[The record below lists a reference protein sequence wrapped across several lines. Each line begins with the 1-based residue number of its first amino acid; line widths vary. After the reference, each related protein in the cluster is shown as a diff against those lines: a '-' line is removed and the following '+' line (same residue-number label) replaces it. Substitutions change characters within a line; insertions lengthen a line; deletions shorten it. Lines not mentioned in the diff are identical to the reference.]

1 MESQLRETLGTKFN
15 VPTEIREN
23 VAAYINTL
31 VAEVGRG
38 AAVAAAAEARRQDE
52 EKRKK
57 REERRNQKS
66 AIPVEQLSPGAR
78 ERRLRKQNREELKRL
93 KEVEK
98 LKEEKRKQM
107 PMIVLNAAGGV
118 EPSSYY
124 LFKSELQQIIKAN
137 FRLTEKWTVKA
148 DGQRRTEEERAH
160 VIEQV
165 RDRFQNGS

>member
-66 AIPVEQLSPGAR
+66 AIPVEQLSVGAR
-78 ERRLRKQNREELKRL
+78 
-93 KEVEK
+93 
-98 LKEEKRKQM
+98 
-107 PMIVLNAAGGV
+107 
-118 EPSSYY
+118 
-124 LFKSELQQIIKAN
+124 
-137 FRLTEKWTVKA
+137 
-148 DGQRRTEEERAH
+148 
-160 VIEQV
+160 
-165 RDRFQNGS
+165 